1 LYLRL
6 LSSINI
12 AAVVA
17 DVLPLTKAAVV
28 AVVSSVETQAL
39 HLPRSKAQYQFQ
51 KQGKEQTIK
60 QAQIKLLL

>member
-1 LYLRL
+1 M
-6 LSSINI
+6 
-12 AAVVA
+12 VA

-28 AVVSSVETQAL
+28 AVVSSVETKAL
-39 HLPRSKAQYQFQ
+39 LLPRSKAQYQFQ